1 MAFLNYEGV
10 PVKILVRSVLF
21 SLLLT
26 AFMSPAFG
34 QSVPLSEGMAS
45 TVMTVWKDSLPT
57 DPGKPLKW
65 GYEQGV
71 LLKGMEGIW
80 LATGEGK
87 YFSYI
92 QRGMDH
98 FVTED
103 G

>member
-1 MAFLNYEGV
+1 MTFLNDEGV
-10 PVKILVRSVLF
+10 LVKILVQSILF
-21 SLLLT
+21 FLLLT
-26 AFMSPAFG
+26 AFLSPAFG
-34 QSVPLSEGMAS
+34 QSVPLSEDMAS
-45 TVMTVWKDSLPT
+45 TVMTIWKDSLPT

-71 LLKGMEGIW
+71 LLKGMEGVW
-80 LATGEGK
+80 LSTGEGK

-92 QRGMDH
+92 QRGVDH